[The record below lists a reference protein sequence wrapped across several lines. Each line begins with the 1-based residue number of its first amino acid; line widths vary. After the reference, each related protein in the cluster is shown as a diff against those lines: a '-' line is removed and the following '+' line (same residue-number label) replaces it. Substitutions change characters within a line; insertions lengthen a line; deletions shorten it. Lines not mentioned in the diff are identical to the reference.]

1 MEKPDKVI
9 LLRTTGTEVALS
21 ADASKL
27 PHRIKILNWGDN
39 PNCHGKRVNVG
50 PLFAKC
56 LNAETYP
63 YRKVALDFEHN
74 TFPGTAAYKE
84 SSEPRP
90 VAGFGTVEVVEG
102 KGVYL
107 TMSAWTPEGEKNAV
121 NFADVSAGA
130 VTDKDGNVVA
140 VASVA
145 LCRAGAVDG
154 MDFVEAPLSGGVTEA
169 LGGIIRQQA
178 YNNKE
183 RNEAMDFKALLI
195 KSLGLGD
202 DATDE
207 AIQAALAKA
216 LEKKPEGKDGGTDAA
231 AQEAAMSAAVKAA
244 VAEAVKPI
252 QEQVAALSAAAVAH
266 EKQDLIAAAAREG
279 KVIAL
284 SADALAKIGVED
296 LKATIAKTAVTVP
309 LNAQTPKTVK
319 EKTGEGEVSEEFR
332 QIALNC
338 GVSPDIFKNK

>member
-1 MEKPDKVI
+1 MSKPDKVI
-9 LLRTTGTEVALS
+9 LLRTTGVAVALS
-21 ADASKL
+21 ADAAKL
-27 PHRIKILNWGDN
+27 PRRIKILNWGDN
-39 PNCHGKRVNVG
+39 PNFYGKRVNVG

-56 LNAETYP
+56 LAAATYP
-63 YRKVALDFEHN
+63 FRKVALDFEHN
-74 TFPGTAAYKE
+74 TYPGTAAYKE

-107 TMSAWTPEGEKNAV
+107 TMSSWTPEGEKMAV

-154 MDFVEAPLSGGVTEA
+154 MDFVEAPLSGGVSSA
-169 LGGIIRQQA
+169 LSGIINQDGGMKPASPKQ
-178 YNNKE
+178 KGT
-183 RNEAMDFKALLI
+183 AMDFRALLI

-216 LEKKPEGKDGGTDAA
+216 LGRKPDEN
-231 AQEAAMSAAVKAA
+231 QEARQAAMSAAVKAA

-266 EKQDLIAAAAREG
+266 EKRDLVAEAAREG
-279 KVIAL
+279 KVVAL
-284 SADALAKIGVED
+284 SADALAKLSVED

-309 LNAQTPKTVK
+309 LSAKTPATVK
-319 EKTGEGEVSEEFR
+319 ETAPSGEVPDEFR
-332 QIALNC
+332 RIALNC
-338 GVSPDIFKNK
+338 GVSPDIFRKQ

>member
-21 ADASKL
+21 ADAAKL
-27 PHRIKILNWGDN
+27 PKRIKILNWGDN

-56 LNAETYP
+56 LAAETYP

-90 VAGFGTVEVVEG
+90 VAGFGTVEVIEG

-107 TMSAWTPEGEKNAV
+107 TMSAWTPEGERNAV

-154 MDFVEAPLSGGVTEA
+154 MDFVEAPLSGDVSSA
-169 LGGIIRQQA
+169 ISGII
-178 YNNKE
+178 NNSK
-183 RNEAMDFKALLI
+183 NQKGQAMDFKALLI

-207 AIQAALAKA
+207 AIQAALEKA
-216 LEKKPEGKDGGTDAA
+216 INKEPVNNKE
-231 AQEAAMSAAVKAA
+231 QEAAMSAAVKAA

-252 QEQVAALSAAAVAH
+252 QEQVAALSASAVAH

-284 SADALAKIGVED
+284 SAEALAKISVED
-296 LKATIAKTAVTVP
+296 LKATITKTAVTVP
-309 LNAQTPKTVK
+309 LSARTPGKVN
-319 EKTGEGEVSEEFR
+319 ENGAGGEPTEEQR
-332 QIALNC
+332 KIALNC
-338 GVSPDIFKNK
+338 GVSPDIFKKSK

>member
-1 MEKPDKVI
+1 MSKPDKVI
-9 LLRTTGTEVALS
+9 LLRTTGVAVALS
-21 ADASKL
+21 ADAAKL
-27 PHRIKILNWGDN
+27 PRRIKVLNWGDN
-39 PNCHGKRVNVG
+39 PNCHGRRVNVG

-56 LNAETYP
+56 LSSAVYP
-63 YRKVALDFEHN
+63 YRQVALDFEHN

-107 TMSAWTPEGEKNAV
+107 TMSSWTPEGEKMAV
-121 NFADVSAGA
+121 NYADVSAGA

-145 LCRAGAVDG
+145 LCRAGAVEG
-154 MDFVEAPLSGGVTEA
+154 MDFVEAPLSGGVSSA
-169 LGGIIRQQA
+169 LSGIINQDGGLQPA
-178 YNNKE
+178 SPKQKGT
-183 RNEAMDFKALLI
+183 AMDFRALLI

-216 LEKKPEGKDGGTDAA
+216 LERKPDEN
-231 AQEAAMSAAVKAA
+231 QEARQAAMSEAVKAA

-252 QEQVAALSAAAVAH
+252 KEQVAALSAAAVDH
-266 EKQDLIAAAAREG
+266 EKRDLIAEAAREG
-279 KVIAL
+279 KVVAL
-284 SADALAKIGVED
+284 SADALAKLSVED

-309 LNAQTPKTVK
+309 LSARTPATVK
-319 EKTGEGEVSEEFR
+319 ETAPSGEVPEEFKK
-332 QIALNC
+332 IAMNC
-338 GVSPDIFKNK
+338 GVSPEIFKKK

>member
-1 MEKPDKVI
+1 M
-9 LLRTTGTEVALS
+9 LLRTTGVAVSLS
-21 ADASKL
+21 AQPDEL
-27 PHRIKILNWGDN
+27 PRRIKILNWGDN

-50 PLFAKC
+50 PLFARC
-56 LNAETYP
+56 LAAETYP

-84 SSEPRP
+84 STEPRP
-90 VAGFGTVEVVEG
+90 VAGFGEIEVVEG

-107 TMSAWTPEGEKNAV
+107 TMSSWTPEGERMAV

-140 VASVA
+140 IASVA

-154 MDFVEAPLSGGVTEA
+154 MDFVEAPLSGGVSSA
-169 LGGIIRQQA
+169 LSGIINTNQ
-178 YNNKE
+178 KGM
-183 RNEAMDFKALLI
+183 AMDYKALLLE
-195 KSLGLGD
+195 SLGLGE

-207 AIQAALAKA
+207 AIEAALVQA
-216 LEKKPEGKDGGTDAA
+216 LERKPEEDEDKKARMA
-231 AQEAAMSAAVKAA
+231 EAVKAA

-252 QEQVAALSAAAVAH
+252 EEKVAALSAAAEAH
-266 EKQDLIAAAAREG
+266 EKQDLVSEAAREG

-284 SADALAKIGVED
+284 GADALAKLSVDD

-309 LNAQTPKTVK
+309 LSAKTPENLKEAACAQ
-319 EKTGEGEVSEEFR
+319 EVSEEQR
-332 QIALNC
+332 KIALNC
-338 GVSPDIFKNK
+338 GVSPDIYKKQK

>member
-1 MEKPDKVI
+1 MSKPDKVI
-9 LLRTTGTEVALS
+9 LLRTTGVAVALS
-21 ADASKL
+21 ADAAKL
-27 PHRIKILNWGDN
+27 PRRIKILNWGDN
-39 PNCHGKRVNVG
+39 PNFYGKRVNVG

-56 LNAETYP
+56 LAAATYP
-63 YRKVALDFEHN
+63 FRKVALDFEHN
-74 TFPGTAAYKE
+74 TYPGTAAYKE

-107 TMSAWTPEGEKNAV
+107 TMSSWTPEGEKMAV

-154 MDFVEAPLSGGVTEA
+154 MDFVEAPLSGGVSSA
-169 LGGIIRQQA
+169 LSGII
-178 YNNKE
+178 NNNNQE
-183 RNEAMDFKALLI
+183 GQAMDFKALLI

-216 LEKKPEGKDGGTDAA
+216 LGRKPDEN
-231 AQEAAMSAAVKAA
+231 QEARQAAMSAAVKAA

-266 EKQDLIAAAAREG
+266 EKRDLVAEAAREG
-279 KVIAL
+279 KVVAL
-284 SADALAKIGVED
+284 SADALAKLSVED

-309 LNAQTPKTVK
+309 LSAKTPATVK
-319 EKTGEGEVSEEFR
+319 ETAPSGEVPDEFR
-332 QIALNC
+332 RIALNC
-338 GVSPDIFKNK
+338 GVSPDIFRKQ

>member
-1 MEKPDKVI
+1 MSKPDKVI
-9 LLRTTGTEVALS
+9 LLRTTGVAVALS
-21 ADASKL
+21 ADAAKL
-27 PHRIKILNWGDN
+27 PRRIKILNWGDN
-39 PNCHGKRVNVG
+39 PNCHGRRVNVG

-56 LNAETYP
+56 LSSAVYP
-63 YRKVALDFEHN
+63 YRQVALDFEHN

-84 SSEPRP
+84 SREPRP
-90 VAGFGTVEVVEG
+90 VAGFGAIEVAEG

-107 TMSAWTPEGEKNAV
+107 TMSSWTPEGEKMAV
-121 NFADVSAGA
+121 NYADVSAGA

-154 MDFVEAPLSGGVTEA
+154 MDFVEAPLSGGVSSA
-169 LGGIIRQQA
+169 LSGIINQDGGMKPASPKQ
-178 YNNKE
+178 KGT
-183 RNEAMDFKALLI
+183 AMDFKALLI

-216 LEKKPEGKDGGTDAA
+216 LERKPDEN
-231 AQEAAMSAAVKAA
+231 QEARQAAMSEAVKAA

-252 QEQVAALSAAAVAH
+252 KEQVAALSAAAVAH
-266 EKQDLIAAAAREG
+266 AKRDLIAEAAREG
-279 KVIAL
+279 KVVAL
-284 SADALAKIGVED
+284 SADALAKLSVED

-309 LNAQTPKTVK
+309 LSAKTPATVK
-319 EKTGEGEVSEEFR
+319 ETAPCGEVPEEFKK
-332 QIALNC
+332 IAMNC
-338 GVSPDIFKNK
+338 GVSPEIFKKK